1 MITFPANRIEFV
13 RAFRAVCRRR
23 QEAWDRRDRKV
34 GLAEEERQ
42 VLREEFAAAELELQ
56 AWEKEAKRRVR
67 TGWPEIN
74 VPGAQA

>member
-1 MITFPANRIEFV
+1 MLLFPANRIEFV
-13 RAFRAVCRRR
+13 RAFRAACRRR
-23 QEAWDRRDRKV
+23 QEAWDRRDHST
-34 GLAEEERQ
+34 GLTEEQRQ
-42 VLREEFAAAELELQ
+42 VLRDEFVAAELELQ